1 MNVQPDFN
9 KLAAIKK
16 HFEGFQNSAYQD
28 SGKVWTIGWGFTY
41 HYDKQRKVQKGDFI
55 TIETATRWLPIA
67 MKERIDQANLYI
79 KKPLNPDQSAAIVD
93 YIYNRGI
100 GNFLKTQLDELI
112 KGKRKDTLAEYQRK
126 AEKIKPYFTSG
137 EAFKKIEYIGKDF
150 ILVGEIDFDEPLIM
164 NDLKISSSHKYW
176 ESRNSKEDFLQSIYY
191 NFINHLNGLP
201 TKIFK
206 YIVFAHDTEL
216 IKTYIATPEQIEKHY
231 DWINMI
237 VNAIAD
243 DLFLTAYPDEDRCLN
258 QTYGVCN
265 YLDYCKEAQEYFNNL
280 VKEVEII

>member
-112 KGKRKDTLAEYQRK
+112 NANPNDPR
-126 AEKIKPYFTSG
+126 IKNEIISTGLWDKLGNKLWGLGRRRRAQAHLYFTG
-137 EAFKKIEYIGKDF
+137 ELK
-150 ILVGEIDFDEPLIM
+150 FDWPR
-164 NDLKISSSHKYW
+164 W
-176 ESRNSKEDFLQSIYY
+176 
-191 NFINHLNGLP
+191 G
-201 TKIFK
+201 
-206 YIVFAHDTEL
+206 
-216 IKTYIATPEQIEKHY
+216 
-231 DWINMI
+231 
-237 VNAIAD
+237 
-243 DLFLTAYPDEDRCLN
+243 
-258 QTYGVCN
+258 
-265 YLDYCKEAQEYFNNL
+265 
-280 VKEVEII
+280 